1 MRNGYNGQSKIGHL
15 RISALLPQQQSLHF
29 IRIAL
34 LLVIL
39 SLILFNLSNKNSV
52 ARGQPCAVPWAG
64 NFVRN
69 FQPNLTVFITLELLP
84 FLSWCRWDLLHLQE
98 SRYFNVAAIVEAIR
112 SGLKFSADLKSRDDR
127 ISKIIQPFGWCFI
140 SIGQSEVCKG
150 RLVSADTR
158 PLLRTASLFY
168 S

>member
-112 SGLKFSADLKSRDDR
+112 SGMKFSAGLKLRAGR
-127 ISKIIQPFGWCFI
+127 MSKIIQPCSWC
-140 SIGQSEVCKG
+140 
-150 RLVSADTR
+150 LVSAG
-158 PLLRTASLFY
+158 AMGFW
-168 S
+168 